1 MCGIA
6 GFTGAGAALVP
17 ALLERLAH
25 RGPDGHGSFTSE
37 CGSVTLCHTRLA
49 IIDPSERGAQPMR
62 SADGRVVI
70 VFNGEIYN
78 FRELARDL
86 EKRNVRFRSH
96 SDTEVLLALYDA
108 HGVEMLRYLNGI
120 YALAL
125 WDARDGTLFVAR
137 DSLGVKPLYICE
149 SAGRFAFASEIKAL
163 TVLPWVE
170 RTLDPQALAHYVQH
184 LWCPTPRT
192 PLASVKKLG
201 PGEALVVSGGRVRR
215 RWAHYAL
222 PTPTVGATRSQ
233 GDWIEAVRDGLA
245 AAVERQMVSDVP
257 VGAFLSGGLDSS
269 AIVAF
274 ARQHNASRLQCF
286 TIDFDAAAARREGF
300 SSDLPYARS
309 VASHLD
315 VDLHVVTVNADM
327 AVDLA
332 RMVWQLDEP
341 QADFAGLNVR
351 FIASLARQHGIK
363 VLLSGSGGD
372 DVFSGYRRHRALA
385 ADRVWR
391 RIPAPVRR
399 AIGRAGRLLP
409 SQPPALRRV
418 AKLLVAGAHDESRRL
433 ASYFDWLEPTLVAEL
448 LAPAL
453 AGMPL
458 EQPIDDA
465 LAAMPASASPLQR
478 MLLLEQRFFLTDHNL
493 NYTDKMSMAEGVETR
508 VPFLD
513 PPLIELASR
522 VPDGLKQRGSEGKWI
537 LKQVMQGIL
546 PDEVIHRPKT
556 GFGVPL
562 RTWLHGPLEPIL
574 HDLLGSESVRR
585 RGLFDVAATTRLLRD
600 FQAGRADTAYGLLS
614 LMCIE
619 LWCRQFVDRPVA
631 QLAECA

>member
-222 PTPTVGATRSQ
+222 PTPTVGATAGRKATGSKPCATV
-233 GDWIEAVRDGLA
+233 WR

-315 VDLHVVTVNADM
+315 VDLHVVTSTPTWRSTSRGWSGNSTSRRPTSLGLTSASSRAWRDSM
-327 AVDLA
+327 GSRCFSPA
-332 RMVWQLDEP
+332 RVATTCSP
-341 QADFAGLNVR
+341 ATAA
-351 FIASLARQHGIK
+351 IARLPPI
-363 VLLSGSGGD
+363 GSG
-372 DVFSGYRRHRALA
+372 A
-385 ADRVWR
+385 A
-391 RIPAPVRR
+391 
-399 AIGRAGRLLP
+399 
-409 SQPPALRRV
+409 
-418 AKLLVAGAHDESRRL
+418 SRRQCAARSGARAVCCRRSRL
-433 ASYFDWLEPTLVAEL
+433 RCVA
-448 LAPAL
+448 
-453 AGMPL
+453 
-458 EQPIDDA
+458 
-465 LAAMPASASPLQR
+465 
-478 MLLLEQRFFLTDHNL
+478 
-493 NYTDKMSMAEGVETR
+493 
-508 VPFLD
+508 
-513 PPLIELASR
+513 
-522 VPDGLKQRGSEGKWI
+522 
-537 LKQVMQGIL
+537 
-546 PDEVIHRPKT
+546 
-556 GFGVPL
+556 
-562 RTWLHGPLEPIL
+562 
-574 HDLLGSESVRR
+574 
-585 RGLFDVAATTRLLRD
+585 
-600 FQAGRADTAYGLLS
+600 
-614 LMCIE
+614 
-619 LWCRQFVDRPVA
+619 
-631 QLAECA
+631 